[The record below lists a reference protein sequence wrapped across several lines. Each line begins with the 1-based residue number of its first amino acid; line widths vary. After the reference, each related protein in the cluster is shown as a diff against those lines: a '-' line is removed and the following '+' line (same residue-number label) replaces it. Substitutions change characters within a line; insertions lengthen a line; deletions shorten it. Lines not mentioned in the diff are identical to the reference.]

1 MLSCVYRINFGKSSF
16 DLNDEYD
23 RLSDYEKE
31 KISELDAE
39 SFFDC
44 DDDSENYVC
53 YVITSPLEIKSY
65 LGILSNNLINVK
77 CDNLS
82 KDILKG
88 KINLEE
94 ELRSQLSTINSVKY
108 SFFIDDLNE
117 WIYNNLDL
125 DTVLDRIS
133 ESGINSLTD
142 TERLFLSKLNT

>member
-1 MLSCVYRINFGKSSF
+1 M
-16 DLNDEYD
+16 
-23 RLSDYEKE
+23 
-31 KISELDAE
+31 
-39 SFFDC
+39 
-44 DDDSENYVC
+44 
-53 YVITSPLEIKSY
+53 
-65 LGILSNNLINVK
+65 
-77 CDNLS
+77 
-82 KDILKG
+82 KG

-142 TERLFLSKLNT
+142 TEKLFLNSLN

>member
-44 DDDSENYVC
+44 DDDNENYVC

-65 LGILSNNLINVK
+65 LGILSNNLIIVK

-82 KDILKG
+82 KDILRG
-88 KINLEE
+88 KVNLEE
-94 ELRSQLSTINSVKY
+94 ELRPQLSTINSVKY
-108 SFFIDDLNE
+108 SFFIDELNE

-133 ESGINSLTD
+133 ESGMKSLTD
-142 TERLFLSKLNT
+142 TERLFLSNLNA